1 MNQNQT
7 ESKPQDVEE
16 PRDEG
21 LDETTC
27 SDVWE
32 YSEYRATLRL
42 NGKFFALI
50 TPDGRNA
57 ISKADASQLLNA
69 LNRPNKQISHQ

>member
-1 MNQNQT
+1 MT
-7 ESKPQDVEE
+7 EENDTQKPNREAVD
-16 PRDEG
+16 PASA
-21 LDETTC
+21 C

-57 ISKADASQLLNA
+57 ISKEDASKLINA
-69 LNRPNKQISHQ
+69 LNRPNDQAER

>member
-1 MNQNQT
+1 MIDENDTQ
-7 ESKPQDVEE
+7 KPSREADNHA
-16 PRDEG
+16 PA
-21 LDETTC
+21 C

-50 TPDGRNA
+50 TPDGHNA
-57 ISKADASQLLNA
+57 ISKDDTAKLLTY
-69 LNRPNKQISHQ
+69 LNRPNAKRK